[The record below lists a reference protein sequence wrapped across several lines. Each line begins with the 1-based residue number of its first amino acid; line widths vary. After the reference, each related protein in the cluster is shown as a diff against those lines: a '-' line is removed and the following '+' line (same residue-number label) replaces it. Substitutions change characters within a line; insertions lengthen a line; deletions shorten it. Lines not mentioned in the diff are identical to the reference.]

1 MTFANSDDLNS
12 HILRRHSHFDTP
24 SSPPLVTPSQAPA
37 NNHGISLLLEEQIDM
52 AQTLKIFKESVLAQL
67 SEIQSNQESFKTSLG
82 EISSTQHKQ
91 NISLH
96 RFEAAHSRVETQV
109 KTISETLSLLS
120 KPTGQESSNTEP
132 SVSPPTI
139 PTHSDPP

>member
-1 MTFANSDDLNS
+1 MTFTNSDDLNS
-12 HILRRHSHFDTP
+12 HILRRHTHFDIT
-24 SSPPLVTPSQAPA
+24 SSPPMVTPAQAPA

-67 SEIQSNQESFKTSLG
+67 TEIQSNQESFKTSLN

-91 NISLH
+91 NLSLH
-96 RFEAAHSRVETQV
+96 QFEAAHSRVETQV

-120 KPTGQESSNTEP
+120 KPTS
-132 SVSPPTI
+132 
-139 PTHSDPP
+139 